1 MNKYLKQKFLIFAF
15 MFVLIFIMECVI
27 NGIIYKQ
34 FFVNYPFLELAMI
47 MIVLAP
53 VFIFKS
59 NKYSIVYTSFILG
72 IFTILLVLNL
82 LLDYASDDIFSLR
95 YIILAGE
102 AGKVVNF
109 QYINF
114 VDILLAIIFVS
125 IYVAYNILV
134 VKYLKKHKERINAPD
149 RYKYYP
155 LGIAYAVMMI
165 ALGIVIRMPSLYQ
178 IEKDNED
185 VELYND
191 KSGNEILNYSS
202 TILKRSSLKNYG
214 LLTYSYSELRALIL
228 TNEKKSEMAEE
239 IDNYLNE
246 EDPLNKESEY
256 YGLLK
261 DMNVI
266 TIMIETGT
274 DFAISERLTPNLY
287 RLQTEGI
294 YFKENYSKNK
304 TNISELIGICG
315 STSGTLPNKN
325 YNVTFSLPSIL
336 NGLDYSTN
344 YFHCNHGSYYSRKEA
359 NKSIGFTNNYFL
371 ENYTKEHPE
380 LEWHERFEGKY
391 PYETLFYQA
400 IEDDLI
406 PTDGNKFYSFW
417 TTLSTHGPYNYQ
429 NALNRFK
436 TEEHNEWY
444 ELMAALDEG
453 YEITPYWNK
462 YSNEIKNQIIHFQC
476 EMMELD
482 RAIGML
488 IDRLEETGLID
499 NTLLVLYGD
508 HEPYYKTNG
517 GNQLKY
523 YIYDVDE
530 QYYSYQYQT
539 TLIFYNP
546 LLNQKYQEL
555 NGNTTYEWFTSP
567 YVIVPT
573 TLDLLGI
580 DYNQQLYVAKS
591 VFQNDIENNNVFYSH
606 EQNVVFS
613 NKYYQSDITSFDY
626 LVDEELDKEELISYS
641 TRMIKRIEIFNNIYS
656 LNYKIK

>member
-1 MNKYLKQKFLIFAF
+1 MSKYLKQKIFVFLFMFILIF
-15 MFVLIFIMECVI
+15 LMECVI

-34 FFVNYPFLELAMI
+34 FFVNYPFLEIGMI
-47 MIVLAP
+47 MMVLAP
-53 VFIFKS
+53 VFIFKN
-59 NKYSIVYTSFILG
+59 NKYSIIYTSVILG

-82 LLDYASDDIFSLR
+82 LLDFASDDIFSLR

-114 VDILLAIIFVS
+114 LDILIAVIFVS
-125 IYVAYNILV
+125 LYVTYIILLT
-134 VKYLKKHKERINAPD
+134 KYFKKHKEDFNKAPF
-149 RYKYYP
+149 RYYP
-155 LGIAYAVMMI
+155 LGIAYAI
-165 ALGIVIRMPSLYQ
+165 LLICLGAVIRIPSINQVQKDNKDVLLYQ
-178 IEKDNED
+178 
-185 VELYND
+185 D
-191 KSGNEILNYSS
+191 KTGDEILSYSS

-214 LLTYSYSELRALIL
+214 LLSYSAAELRALII
-228 TNEKKSEMAEE
+228 TPEKKSEMSKA

-246 EDPLNKESEY
+246 SDPLNKDTEY

-274 DFAISERLTPNLY
+274 DFAISEELTPNLY
-287 RLQTEGI
+287 KLQSEGI
-294 YFKENYSKNK
+294 YFKENHSKNK

-315 STSGTLPNKN
+315 STSGTLPNKS
-325 YNVTFSLPSIL
+325 YNVSFSLPSIL
-336 NGLDYSTN
+336 NDLGYETN

-359 NKSIGFTNNYFL
+359 NKSIGFKNNYFL
-371 ENYTKEHPE
+371 ENYTKENPN

-406 PTDGNKFYSFW
+406 PTDGTKFYSFW

-429 NALNRFK
+429 NAINRFK
-436 TEEHNEWY
+436 TEEHNEY
-444 ELMAALDEG
+444 YQIMEAMDNG
-453 YEITPYWNK
+453 YQITPYWDK
-462 YSNEIKNQIIHFQC
+462 YSNEIKNQILHFQC

-523 YIYDVDE
+523 YIYDVNE
-530 QYYSYQYQT
+530 QYYTYQYQT

-546 LLNQKYQEL
+546 VLNQKYQAL

-591 VFQNDIENNNVFYSH
+591 VFQNDDELNNVFYSH

-613 NKYYQSDITSFDY
+613 NKYYLSDITTFDY
-626 LVDEELDKEELISYS
+626 LTDDAKGMEEDLILAS
-641 TRMIKRIEIFNNIYS
+641 TRMIKRIEIFNSIYS